1 MSGNWGKASFR
12 HDGRKSGGA
21 TGLRSIE
28 VSFHTKLRDY
38 TTIGIGGAADRVVF
52 PRSPSEVR
60 EILAAERRSGRT
72 VSTVGAGSNLLVA
85 DAGVAGTV
93 LCTKK
98 HLAKVVFLGGCSVIA
113 EAGVMLPR
121 LAVLCALSGLSGIEA
136 LSGIPGTVGGA
147 LTMNAG
153 SYGRRIGELTDWVE
167 IADTEGEIHRIEPRD
182 IRFGY
187 REAVFPVRGIVVR
200 AGLRFSEGSRESV
213 FERMREWNEKRR
225 AEQPWGEKTF
235 GSTFRNPPG
244 RESAGVLLER
254 AGMKGVLEGDACF
267 SEKHANFIVNRGR
280 ATSAEVR
287 RLMVR
292 GQEAV
297 VEQAGVLLAPE
308 VRMWGEIDA

>member
-1 MSGNWGKASFR
+1 
-12 HDGRKSGGA
+12 
-21 TGLRSIE
+21 LRSIE
-28 VSFHTKLRDY
+28 VSFNTKLRDY

-72 VSTVGAGSNLLVA
+72 VYTVGAGSNLLVA
-85 DAGVAGTV
+85 DTGVAGTV

-98 HLAKVVFLGGCSVIA
+98 HLSKVVFHGGYSVIA

-121 LAVLCALSGLSGIEA
+121 LAVLCALSGLSGVEA

-153 SYGRRIGELTDWVE
+153 AYGRQIGELTDWVE
-167 IADTEGEIHRIEPRD
+167 VADTEGEIRRIEARD

-187 REAVFPVRGIVVR
+187 RKAEFPVRGIVVR

-225 AEQPWGEKTF
+225 ASQPWGEKTF

-244 RESAGVLLER
+244 QDSAGALLER
-254 AGMKGVLEGDACF
+254 AGMKGVREGDACF
-267 SEKHANFIVNRGR
+267 SEKHANFMVNRGR

-292 GQEAV
+292 GQRAV
-297 VEQAGVLLAPE
+297 EEKAGVLLTPE
-308 VRMWGEIDA
+308 VRMWGDFDA